1 MSLSIDQNTRYD
13 QLSRLEKVIESMF
26 GPTILSLIQQWS
38 SKENEGLL
46 IISSKFRILFK
57 SRAASF
63 WPTARHVPIGGKVYR
78 YEWQY
83 FNGENKR
90 IKENETPAVIAYQTG
105 QLVENFTLGILTPN
119 QNKPSWFVTDALP
132 IQDKNGVRLILLR
145 LRPRQSK
152 SLDSFSE
159 VVSALPSMVYSVD
172 LTSGQYHSF
181 NGQIESV
188 LGYSTQEIETSDTD
202 FFESIASDRS
212 EQQFLKEARSLL
224 IQRQGSIENPSSFER
239 VFRVRSKQGTL
250 RWLLLREVVTNNKTH
265 LESQKIIGT
274 AIDLTH
280 VFESSNLMT
289 DVSLLL
295 SGVFHHIRIMIILR
309 DSDGLILSANR
320 EFYNRTGY
328 RTNHIFGKRLG
339 DLLIESDQSLSLQMW
354 QRLNE
359 DSSYHPFE
367 AHLKTRSGE
376 IRSVMVSSSITRN
389 LGGENQYIITAIEDL
404 TEIRVLEKQLSEAR
418 QMEMIG
424 SLAGRVAHDFNNILQ
439 SISNFNTLISKE
451 AHRFDAVS
459 EPALMSR
466 IDFYL
471 DHQKTLV
478 ERGSE
483 LTAQIN
489 EVGRLKE
496 KNPIKIDIKKETVDL
511 IEIVKAEIAP
521 SIDLSLEL
529 CDSPVIVFMNQ
540 VSYRRIIENLISNAI
555 RAIKVNNGRVLK
567 ISVATVSLN
576 TTPLNAMLD
585 IESGQYAI
593 VSVLDSGTGIAQ
605 ENIRRIF
612 DPFFSE
618 CADLKGTGLG
628 LAVVYAAVRRMKG
641 TIVVDSQVGEY
652 TNFKIYFP
660 LMNEVM
666 YTSTKNESTP

>member
-1 MSLSIDQNTRYD
+1 M
-13 QLSRLEKVIESMF
+13 
-26 GPTILSLIQQWS
+26 
-38 SKENEGLL
+38 L

-63 WPTARHVPIGGKVYR
+63 WPTARHVPIGSKIYR

-83 FNGENKR
+83 FNGENQLL
-90 IKENETPAVIAYQTG
+90 NESEVPAFIAYQTG
-105 QLVENFTLGILTPN
+105 RLVENFTLGIMPSN
-119 QNKPSWFVTDALP
+119 QSKPSWFVTDALP
-132 IQDKNGVRLILLR
+132 IQDKNSVRLILLR
-145 LRPRQSK
+145 LRPLQSQ
-152 SLDSFSE
+152 SFDSFSE

-172 LTSGQYHSF
+172 LTSGQYQSF

-188 LGYSTQEIETSDTD
+188 LGYSTQEIETSETD

-212 EQQFLKEARSLL
+212 EQQFFKEARTLL
-224 IQRQGSIENPSSFER
+224 TQRQGSIENPSSFER
-239 VFRVRSKQGTL
+239 VLRVRSKQDTL
-250 RWLLLREVVTNNKTH
+250 RWLLMREVITSNKTH
-265 LESQKIIGT
+265 FEPQKIIGT

-295 SGVFHHIRIMIILR
+295 SGVFHHIRVMIILR

-328 RTNHIFGKRLG
+328 RTNHIFGKRLN
-339 DLLIESDQSLSLQMW
+339 DLLIESDQSISNQMW
-354 QRLNE
+354 QRLIE

-376 IRSVMVSSSITRN
+376 IRSIMVSSAMTRN
-389 LGGENQYIITAIEDL
+389 LGGENQYIVTAIEDL
-404 TEIRVLEKQLSEAR
+404 TEIRMLEKQLSEAR

-424 SLAGRVAHDFNNILQ
+424 SLAGGVAHDFNNILQ

-451 AHRFDAVS
+451 AQRFDVVS
-459 EPALMSR
+459 EPALMNR
-466 IDFYL
+466 INFYL
-471 DHQKTLV
+471 DHQKKLV

-511 IEIVKAEIAP
+511 IEIVKAEIDP

-529 CDSPVIVFMNQ
+529 CHSPVIAFMNQ
-540 VSYRRIIENLISNAI
+540 VSYRRIIENLISNAV
-555 RAIKVNNGRVLK
+555 RAIKINNGRVLK
-567 ISVATVSLN
+567 ISVATVSLKI
-576 TTPLNAMLD
+576 TPLDAMLD
-585 IESGQYAI
+585 IEPGDYAI
-593 VSVLDSGTGIAQ
+593 LSVLDSGTGIAK

-660 LMNEVM
+660 LMNEDLN
-666 YTSTKNESTP
+666 T